1 MLKRI
6 VGALKKLAVPRA
18 APSSKAESPARST
31 SPKSTGR
38 IPAQARSPG
47 APAPVRKAGRAAP
60 PPARADAGPMR
71 RTEGRPRRSESGSSR
86 GGRPA
91 RSDESRRKG
100 GHPPSAA
107 PEPPPRE
114 PDEAWDPASYA
125 IPPAEGKTRF
135 AEFNLARP
143 LLHAIADMGFQYA
156 TPIQVQSL
164 PDALGG
170 RDVFGQAQTGTG
182 KTAAFLLAIYQRFLN
197 QPSAHPRPGTPRA
210 LVLAPTRELAMQ
222 IDRDARAIA
231 RYSGLSVACV
241 YGGSDMDRQ
250 RRALSGRVDLL
261 IATPGRLLDFHSRH
275 DVHLNRVEVLVI
287 DEADRMLDMGF
298 IPDVRR
304 IIYSTPHKDRRQTL
318 LYSATL
324 SDPVRRLAANWTRD
338 PARIEVAPEHIA
350 VDTVDQRVY
359 IATAAEKFPL
369 LYNLITRE
377 NWDRALLFVNRRGT
391 AERVCEMLR
400 RCGIESLLISGA
412 LSQGQRTRSL
422 EDFRAGK
429 ARVLVAT
436 DVAGRGIHIE
446 GVSHVVNYNIP
457 LDPEDYVHRIGRTGR
472 AGASGTSV
480 TFACEEESFYLPP
493 IEKYIGRPLKC
504 TLPGENWIHMPGD
517 MATPVIEDRPP
528 RREPGRRDGSRHPR
542 GSRRSS
548 PR

>member
-1 MLKRI
+1 M
-6 VGALKKLAVPRA
+6 VGAIKKLTGPRA
-18 APSSKAESPARST
+18 APRSKAVASSRP
-31 SPKSTGR
+31 
-38 IPAQARSPG
+38 
-47 APAPVRKAGRAAP
+47 APAKK
-60 PPARADAGPMR
+60 
-71 RTEGRPRRSESGSSR
+71 EGRPGPHAPGPQTHPSAPRTPRPAS
-86 GGRPA
+86 RPA
-91 RSDESRRKG
+91 REGDRPHK
-100 GHPPSAA
+100 PSAGPSGRSEA
-107 PEPPPRE
+107 RPVRGSRPDHSKEHRRGGGRRPAFEPIEIPPRE
-114 PDEAWDPASYA
+114 PDDAWDPSSYPV
-125 IPPAEGKTRF
+125 PPEEGKTRF
-135 AEFNLARP
+135 AEFQLARP

-170 RDVFGQAQTGTG
+170 RDIFGQAQTGTG
-182 KTAAFLLAIYQRFLN
+182 KTAAFLLAIYQRFLT
-197 QPSAHPRPGTPRA
+197 QPAPEQRPGTPRA

-222 IDRDARAIA
+222 IERDARAIA
-231 RYSGLSVACV
+231 RYSGLAVACV

-250 RRALSGRVDLL
+250 RRSLAGRVDLL

-324 SDPVRRLAANWTRD
+324 SDPVRRLASNWTRD
-338 PARIEVAPEHIA
+338 PARIEVAPDHIA
-350 VDTVDQRVY
+350 VETVDQRVY
-359 IATAAEKFPL
+359 IATASEKFPL
-369 LYNLITRE
+369 LYNLITKE

-400 RCGIESLLISGA
+400 KCGIEALLISGA
-412 LSQGQRTRSL
+412 LSQGQRTRAL

-493 IEKYIGRPLKC
+493 IETYIGRPLKC
-504 TLPGENWIHMPGD
+504 TLPEVEWLQMPPG
-517 MATPVIEDRPP
+517 MTAPTIEDRPP
-528 RREPGRRDGSRHPR
+528 RSDRPRRDASHRSHSPR
-542 GSRRSS
+542 RPSRR
-548 PR
+548 

>member
-1 MLKRI
+1 MLKKI
-6 VGALKKLAVPRA
+6 VGALKNL
-18 APSSKAESPARST
+18 
-31 SPKSTGR
+31 
-38 IPAQARSPG
+38 
-47 APAPVRKAGRAAP
+47 AGRAASSP
-60 PPARADAGPMR
+60 SRKSGKPAPAHPAPARADPAAKSAHPSPAPRTSPSRPPPPGGRGHPHPAGAP
-71 RTEGRPRRSESGSSR
+71 PSP
-86 GGRPA
+86 GRPA
-91 RSDESRRKG
+91 RHGDRPPHRGERGPRG
-100 GHPPSAA
+100 GGPRPPQG
-107 PEPPPRE
+107 PPPPQRE
-114 PDEAWDPASYA
+114 PDGAWDPAA
-125 IPPAEGKTRF
+125 HVVPAVEGKVRF
-135 AEFNLARP
+135 ADFSLARP

-156 TPIQVQSL
+156 TPIQVNSL
-164 PDALGG
+164 PDALAG

-182 KTAAFLLAIYQRFLN
+182 KTAAFLLATFQRFLTREGA
-197 QPSAHPRPGTPRA
+197 PESRRAGTPRA

-222 IDRDARAIA
+222 IEKDARAIA
-231 RYSGLSVACV
+231 KYSGLAVACV
-241 YGGSDMDRQ
+241 YGGADMDRQ
-250 RRALSGRVDLL
+250 RRALTGTVDLL

-304 IIYSTPHKDRRQTL
+304 IIYSTPHKDRRQTM

-324 SDPVRRLAANWTRD
+324 SEPVRRLASNWTRD
-338 PARIEVAPEHIA
+338 PVRIEVAPEHVA

-359 IATAAEKFPL
+359 IATVAEKFPL

-400 RCGIESLLISGA
+400 RCGIEALLISGA
-412 LSQGQRTRSL
+412 LSQGQRTRAL

-504 TLPGENWIHMPGD
+504 TLPDVAWVSLPEGM
-517 MATPVIEDRPP
+517 TVPVIEDRPP
-528 RREPGRRDGSRHPR
+528 RREGDRRGPPR
-542 GSRRSS
+542 RSGGPRRSS
-548 PR
+548 RR